1 VPSILLVAGILV
13 LFCLGIGTFV
23 MTLTVVFLFDP
34 FDERQDMEK
43 D

>member
-1 VPSILLVAGILV
+1 VSPILLVIGILA
-13 LFCLGIGTFV
+13 LFCFGIGAFV
-23 MTLTVVFLFDP
+23 MTLTVVLLFDP